1 MVNRFS
7 AGLEVKLVGK
17 ERFVDLGVTV
27 PPGTAREEAAESFS
41 YP

>member
-7 AGLEVKLVGK
+7 AGLDAKVAGT
-17 ERFVDLGVTV
+17 ERFVDLGVTDL
-27 PPGTAREEAAESFS
+27 PGTAREEAAESFS